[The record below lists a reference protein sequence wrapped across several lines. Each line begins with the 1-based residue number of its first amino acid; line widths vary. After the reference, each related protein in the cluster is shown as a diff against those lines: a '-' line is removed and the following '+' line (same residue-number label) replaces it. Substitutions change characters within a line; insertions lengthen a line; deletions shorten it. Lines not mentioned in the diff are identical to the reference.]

1 MSEVKAAFGV
11 LPQFAVPLVAE
22 EPVGVP
28 RLSHLARLVFGDRDP
43 TEIMHHGR
51 AQTIEATATGYILR
65 LPMPNVEVQRLE
77 LGKRGDELFIDLGNF
92 RRELALPL
100 VLSDLEPGVARLRE
114 GILEIPF
121 ERTEAATRERSS
133 T

>member
-1 MSEVKAAFGV
+1 
-11 LPQFAVPLVAE
+11 
-22 EPVGVP
+22 
-28 RLSHLARLVFGDRDP
+28 
-43 TEIMHHGR
+43 MHHGR
-51 AQTIEATATGYILR
+51 AQTIEATETGYVLR

-77 LGKRGDELFIDLGNF
+77 LGKRGDELYIDLGNF

-121 ERTEAATRERSS
+121 ERSQVRTRETNS